1 MAMYLETTSRE
12 PMKSGCSIFVGNID
26 FEVPEE
32 RIVEELGAVGK
43 VVSFRMVYD
52 KTTGKSRGFGF
63 CEYESPL
70 IVEKALQNLKISF
83 NGRPVKI
90 NYAENDMPAK
100 AREPETQVLEIDNL
114 VNVLD
119 NMDRDNLKEVLLY
132 LKKLA
137 LDQPS
142 YLRDL
147 LSKNPSLVYAIVH
160 SMLKL
165 KLVDQNVIDELLR
178 ESFNLNKQKMQV
190 LERVCSLSEDDL
202 CLFPD
207 DVKNKIRRAR
217 AMILRSRTER

>member
-1 MAMYLETTSRE
+1 
-12 PMKSGCSIFVGNID
+12 MKSGCSIFVGNID

-32 RIVEELGAVGK
+32 RIIEELGAVGR

-100 AREPETQVLEIDNL
+100 TKEPDSQIPEIDNL
-114 VNVLD
+114 INVLD
-119 NMDRDNLKEVLLY
+119 GMDKDNLKEVLFY
-132 LKKLA
+132 LRKLA

-142 YLRDL
+142 YLREL
-147 LSKNPSLVYAIVH
+147 LNKNSSLVYAIIH
-160 SMLKL
+160 AILKL
-165 KLVDQNVIDELLR
+165 KLADPGVVDEILK
-178 ESFNLNKQKMQV
+178 ESFDLNKQKAQI
-190 LERVCSLSEDDL
+190 LERICTISEDDL
-202 CLFPD
+202 CFFSE
-207 DVKNKIRRAR
+207 DVRSKIKKV
-217 AMILRSRTER
+217 RSMVLKSRVDK